1 VTVLSGFARRWP
13 IFAAAALLLGIAAW
27 FAGASHPRQVRS
39 QTTDEARQLPVAALR
54 AEIQPSYRVQ
64 RAFTGRA
71 TARQR
76 SDLGFEQDGKVVEI
90 AVDTGDRI
98 QEGQLLARLD
108 TARLDARRTELV
120 AALAEASADL
130 DLARKTRARTV
141 RLFKDG
147 HVSEQR
153 RDETVA
159 QADAAAARL
168 ARLEAQI
175 ASVDV
180 DLEKS
185 VLKAPYS
192 GVIER
197 RLVDEGNVI
206 ETGTPVVRLI
216 ETGALEAEI
225 GFPLSFARRMDVGDH
240 VPLRAENSELAFARV
255 RSMVPAVRGET
266 RTALVTFVI
275 QGGVT
280 DNIADGSLVT
290 AELEDEIESS
300 GFWLPLRALT
310 ADVRGLW
317 RVYKLGDHAT
327 DLGPAS
333 VTFENVQILHSENG
347 RAFVSGTVNDGDLLV
362 AEGIERIVPGQ
373 TVRIVSIDAPGPPK
387 GEG

>member
-1 VTVLSGFARRWP
+1 MASLSGLARRWP
-13 IFAAAALLLGIAAW
+13 VFATTALLLGIAAW
-27 FAGASHPRQVRS
+27 FADASHPRQVRS
-39 QTTDEARQLPVAALR
+39 QTTGETRQLPVAALR
-54 AEIQPSYRVQ
+54 VDIQPAYQVQ

-76 SDLGFEQDGKVVEI
+76 SDLGFEQDGKAVEI
-90 AVDTGDRI
+90 AVDTGDRVR
-98 QEGQLLARLD
+98 EGQLLARLD
-108 TARLDARRTELV
+108 TARLEARRTELV
-120 AALAEASADL
+120 AALAEAQADL
-130 DLARKTRARTV
+130 ELARKTQARTV

-159 QADAAAARL
+159 EADSAAARL

-197 RLVDEGNVI
+197 RLVDVGSVI
-206 ETGTPVVRLI
+206 ETGAPVLRLI
-216 ETGALEAEI
+216 ESGVLEAEI
-225 GFPLSFARRMDVGDH
+225 GFPLSFARRMEIGDH
-240 VPLRAENSELAFARV
+240 VPLRSESGELAFARV

-266 RTALVTFVI
+266 RTALVTFII

-290 AELEDEIESS
+290 AEIADQIESS

-317 RVYKLGDHAT
+317 RVYKLGDRDT
-327 DLGPAS
+327 DHGAAS

-347 RAFVSGTVNDGDLLV
+347 RAFVTGTVNDGDLLV
-362 AEGIERIVPGQ
+362 AKGVERIVPGQ
-373 TVRIVSIDAPGPPK
+373 TVQIVSIDGSPPPQ
-387 GEG
+387 GES